1 MTYIAPDIL
10 NMTEGGKKALKQAR
24 DHNWDLERMQ
34 FEKDKGNVSS
44 EQDYVNKQTKQRE
57 IQADMNKEKIS
68 SKDTDDDA
76 KLRTTSDKEC

>member
-1 MTYIAPDIL
+1 MTYIALDIL
-10 NMTEGGKKALKQAR
+10 NMTEGGKKALKQTG